1 MGSHMVF
8 KITILWESFVLDY
21 EFAHGSNVSVITA
34 SQISQNE
41 PTSDSQISLNEATSA
56 TQVREPRQLQL
67 LENSHGFLVGARF

>member
-21 EFAHGSNVSVITA
+21 EFTQRSNVSAITA

-41 PTSDSQISLNEATSA
+41 PTSDSQICQNEPTSA
-56 TQVREPRQLQL
+56 THVSEPRQLQL
-67 LENSHGFLVGARF
+67 LENSHGFLVGGMF